1 MRVALGSR
9 GDYTVRAV
17 LYLAR
22 HTGLQRRQS
31 ISEAMH
37 IPDAYLTQI
46 MGPLVRGGVV
56 RSSIGRIGGYE
67 LIRPPATLTLLE
79 VVEIAEGPI
88 GAEAGLHHV
97 GPPEWDGE
105 EAVHDAW
112 QGAWAA
118 LVERLDRT
126 TFDQLVGDVEGA
138 RAARDGEPAIA
149 GLNRLAKP

>member
-17 LYLAR
+17 LFLAR
-22 HTGLQRRQS
+22 HPGLQRRQS

-46 MGPLVRGGVV
+46 MGPLVRAGVV
-56 RSSIGRIGGYE
+56 RSSVGRIGGYE
-67 LIRPPATLTLLE
+67 LIRLPATLTLLE

-88 GAEAGLHHV
+88 EAGAAGAH
-97 GPPEWDGE
+97 GTAEWDGE

-118 LVERLDRT
+118 LVERLDHT
-126 TFDQLVGDVEGA
+126 TFDQLARDGEGA
-138 RAARDGEPAIA
+138 RAARDEAPAAVIRN
-149 GLNRLAKP
+149 GLAKP